1 MKNPFKLTIYDKAF
15 NRKGWLGDA
24 IEVHATPRFNLAGS
38 LEITVSTANAKLG
51 LLNTSGTRLTC
62 EYDGEQII
70 SGPVRI
76 RSGHGPHL
84 QGTVSVT
91 VEDDFR
97 LLNNT
102 LGWPVPAAGLGG
114 QSVEYYTVTGPAETV
129 LKDIVQ
135 KNIVTRLG
143 RPLTVAPSLG
153 RGATIT
159 ASIRFHPIYDRLFP
173 AVEAAGLGVTIKQSG
188 AGLVLD
194 VFEPSLYKQEL
205 TEASGVVTEWDWSNE
220 APQASRGVIGGK
232 GEGVLRAF
240 QAFNAASRETE
251 WGDVIEVFRDA
262 RDTEDG
268 DVYGQ
273 RAAETLAET
282 SEKSGLSLKLSETK
296 EFRYG
301 RNGLKVG
308 NKVPF
313 RVGPSLLIT
322 DVLREAQLSWTRDEG
337 LNITPKVGDITDSA
351 DLIFARAI
359 KRNSQDIRDFRSS
372 R

>member
-1 MKNPFKLTIYDKAF
+1 MNNPFKLTIFDKAYK
-15 NRKGWLGDA
+15 RKGWLGDA

-38 LEITVSTANAKLG
+38 LEIVVSTANSKLG
-51 LLNTSGTRLTC
+51 LLNTSGARLTC

-84 QGTVSVT
+84 QGTVSLT

-97 LLNNT
+97 ILNNT
-102 LGWPVPAAGLGG
+102 LGWPVPTAGLGG

-135 KNIVTRLG
+135 KNVVNRLG
-143 RPLTVAPSLG
+143 QPLTVAPSLG

-159 ASIRFHPIYDRLFP
+159 ASVRFHPLYDRLFP

-194 VFEPSLYKQEL
+194 VFEPALFKQEL
-205 TEASGVVTEWDWSNE
+205 SEASGVVTEWDWSNE
-220 APQASRGVIGGK
+220 APQATRGVIGGK

-240 QAFNAASRETE
+240 QPFTAPSRETE

-262 RDTEDG
+262 RDTDDG

-273 RAAETLAET
+273 RATETLAET
-282 SEKSGLSLKLSETK
+282 AEKSGLSLKLSETK

-308 NKVPF
+308 NFVPF

-322 DVLREAQLSWTRDEG
+322 DVLREAQLSWTRDKG
-337 LNITPKVGDITDSA
+337 LDITPKVGDITDSA
-351 DLIFARAI
+351 DLILAKAI